1 MALLAQF
8 QHHPP
13 VIDLGDDQRHLFL
26 FQCTSDN
33 ICPSY
38 EYESGAGQAFVWQV
52 NSRISAATNP
62 PETAELLPELWIESW
77 LPSEDQI
84 PVSQTSKFY
93 DHREYFALP
102 EEQQRPW
109 GFFEQYAT
117 KFGGVPYWTNCGPAG
132 FPPPPFEYL
141 GQVNQYQFIPGL
153 TEDDVTNERR
163 SQLAAPTENEAEL
176 LARIEAIQP
185 EAAMVD
191 LANFGSDGVA
201 YIFLDRTSNPPRA
214 AWYWNR

>member
-1 MALLAQF
+1 MALLAKF
-8 QHHPP
+8 QHHLP

-52 NSRISAATNP
+52 NIRISAATNP

-117 KFGGVPYWTNCGPAG
+117 KFGGVPYWTNCGHAG

-141 GQVNQYQFIPGL
+141 GQVNERLCFPTL
-153 TEDDVTNERR
+153 SEDDVTEARR
-163 SQLAAPTENEAEL
+163 SLLAAPVEDAAEL
-176 LARIEAIQP
+176 LSRMETLQTGSDF
-185 EAAMVD
+185 VN

-214 AWYWNR
+214 VWYWNR